1 MSVIRFLVALE
12 CIGFVLFYSLLWIRI
27 WVSNGDFRLT
37 FSGPGGSLGW
47 VESYIEPV
55 ILVGLLV
62 FPLIIGLDEWRKW
75 LEKRR

>member
-1 MSVIRFLVALE
+1 
-12 CIGFVLFYSLLWIRI
+12 
-27 WVSNGDFRLT
+27 
-37 FSGPGGSLGW
+37 LGW